1 MNELLSVFVQQV
13 RQSYRSIGLK
23 VCRMSDNQYSPLS
36 SITEKASTFLLNA
49 AEHCCFWLLKTQ
61 TFNGNWQFLSDES
74 LYERWFNALLF
85 MDLLDQ
91 RQSSKDSL

>member
-1 MNELLSVFVQQV
+1 
-13 RQSYRSIGLK
+13 
-23 VCRMSDNQYSPLS
+23 MSDNQYSPLS

-91 RQSSKDSL
+91 RQSSKDSLTAVDGIFVLCYRSPLFL